1 MHVASVSSGCCKSR
15 LRCCICYNGYTHMLQ
30 ASIPNVSSVSSNVC
44 CKCVYLDCICFT
56 HILQVFYLNVARAF
70 AMAFQVFL
78 CVFANISDTYFK
90 CFICFYTYI
99 TNVSSD
105 SFKSGSDVAI
115 GDPPTAAGVQARE
128 VEGGVSN
135 LCEVKRHR
143 HRSDRCGQRSDR
155 HRPPPGCAKQVRL
168 DAGVRQGTCTAVD
181 QRANYLV
188 RYIWQYQITIRN
200 YQIYSKSRYRKSGK
214 NNRFWYGRP

>member
-1 MHVASVSSGCCKSR
+1 
-15 LRCCICYNGYTHMLQ
+15 
-30 ASIPNVSSVSSNVC
+30 
-44 CKCVYLDCICFT
+44 
-56 HILQVFYLNVARAF
+56 VFYLNVARAF
-70 AMAFQVFL
+70 AMTFQVFL
-78 CVFANISDTYFK
+78 SVFANVSDTCFK

-105 SFKSGSDVAI
+105 SFKSGSNVAV

-128 VEGGVSN
+128 VEWGVSN
-135 LCEVKRHR
+135 LCV
-143 HRSDRCGQRSDR
+143 RSRGQAQA
-155 HRPPPGCAKQVRL
+155 PPGCAKQVRL